1 VDPAWPANCHRVP
14 AAVRD
19 SGGVRASDG
28 NPETLWQVLDGFNE
42 HDLDAFMAHFA
53 DDHFDR

>member
-1 VDPAWPANCHRVP
+1 M
-14 AAVRD
+14 RD